1 MQRSLAL
8 RLREQN
14 VRRLRLFFSE
24 WIYEEI
30 GPRYALRFFT
40 THVETG
46 SAPISTFYDP
56 ATTPDPQLGREVC
69 GQSSPEGNNL
79 APLMLF
85 QREPA
90 GQRKRERSPAC

>member
-24 WIYEEI
+24 WIYEGI

-46 SAPISTFYDP
+46 SAPISTSFNP
-56 ATTPDPQLGREVC
+56 ATTPDLKLGREV
-69 GQSSPEGNNL
+69 
-79 APLMLF
+79 
-85 QREPA
+85 
-90 GQRKRERSPAC
+90 